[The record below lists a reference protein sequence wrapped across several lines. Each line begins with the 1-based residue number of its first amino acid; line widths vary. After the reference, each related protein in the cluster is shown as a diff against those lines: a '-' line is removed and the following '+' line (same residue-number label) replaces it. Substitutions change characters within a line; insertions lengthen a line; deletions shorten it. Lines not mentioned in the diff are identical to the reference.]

1 MPYTETALQN
11 LEFYQDMIREDEAKY
26 LKLIQEKTSSGNVND
41 GILRDNS
48 GTIILFENI
57 ISGEGT
63 DGTSYTVGGLHTLI
77 WELGYF
83 MYEDDEEELNKIIDR
98 EFTEL

>member
-26 LKLIQEKTSSGNVND
+26 LKRIQEKTESGNVDD
-41 GILRDNS
+41 GILRDNN
-48 GTIILFENI
+48 GNIILFENI

-63 DGTSYTVGGLHTLI
+63 DGNSYSSNHTLI

>member
-11 LEFYQDMIREDEAKY
+11 LEFYQEMIREDEAKY
-26 LKLIQEKTSSGNVND
+26 LNRIQENTESGNVDD
-41 GILRDNS
+41 GILRDNN
-48 GTIILFENI
+48 GNIILFENI

-63 DGTSYTVGGLHTLI
+63 DGNSYSSNHTLI

-83 MYEDDEEELNKIIDR
+83 MYEDNEEELNKIIDR

>member
-26 LKLIQEKTSSGNVND
+26 LNRIQENTESGNVDD
-41 GILRDNS
+41 GILRDNN
-48 GTIILFENI
+48 GNIILFENI

-63 DGTSYTVGGLHTLI
+63 DGNSYPSNHTLI

-83 MYEDDEEELNKIIDR
+83 MYEDNEEELNKIIDR

>member
-26 LKLIQEKTSSGNVND
+26 LKRIQEKTESGNVDD

>member
-1 MPYTETALQN
+1 MPYTEIDLQN
-11 LEFYQDMIREDEAKY
+11 LEFYQDMIREDEVKY
-26 LKLIQEKTSSGNVND
+26 LKHIQEKTESGNVDD
-41 GILRDNS
+41 GILRDNN

-83 MYEDDEEELNKIIDR
+83 MYEDNEEELNKIIDR

>member
-26 LKLIQEKTSSGNVND
+26 LKLIQENIESGNTEG
-41 GILRDNS
+41 GILRDINS
-48 GTIILFENI
+48 GNIILFENI
-57 ISGEGT
+57 IPGEGT
-63 DGTSYTVGGLHTLI
+63 DGTSHTSNHTLT

-83 MYEDDEEELNKIIDR
+83 MYEDDEEEINKIIDR

>member
-26 LKLIQEKTSSGNVND
+26 LKRIQENIESGNVDD
-41 GILRDNS
+41 GILRDNN
-48 GTIILFENI
+48 GNIILFENI

-63 DGTSYTVGGLHTLI
+63 DGNSYSSNHTLI

-83 MYEDDEEELNKIIDR
+83 MYEDNEEELNKIIDR

>member
-11 LEFYQDMIREDEAKY
+11 LEFYQNMIREDEAKY
-26 LKLIQEKTSSGNVND
+26 LKLIQENIESGNTDD
-41 GILRDNS
+41 GILRDNN
-48 GTIILFENI
+48 GNIILFEKI
-57 ISGEGT
+57 ISGQGT
-63 DGTSYTVGGLHTLI
+63 DGTSHTSNHTLT

-83 MYEDDEEELNKIIDR
+83 MYEDDEEEINKIIDR

>member
-1 MPYTETALQN
+1 MPYTVDELDN
-11 LEFYQDMIREDEAKY
+11 LGFYQDIARRDEDKY
-26 LKLIQEKTSSGNVND
+26 LKLIQKKIEAWDGG

-57 ISGEGT
+57 VPGQGT
-63 DGTSYTVGGLHTLI
+63 DGTSYTKGDLHTLT
-77 WELGYF
+77 WVRGYF
-83 MYEDDEEELNKIIDR
+83 EYEENEDLNKIIDR

>member
-1 MPYTETALQN
+1 MPYTDIDLQN
-11 LEFYQDMIREDEAKY
+11 LEFYQEMIREDEAKY
-26 LKLIQEKTSSGNVND
+26 LKLIQEKTESGNVNG

-63 DGTSYTVGGLHTLI
+63 DGTSYTVGGLHTLT

-83 MYEDDEEELNKIIDR
+83 MYEDNEEELNKIIDR

>member
-26 LKLIQEKTSSGNVND
+26 LKRIQEKTESNTAD
-41 GILRDNS
+41 DILRDNN

>member
-11 LEFYQDMIREDEAKY
+11 LEFYQEMIREDEAKY
-26 LKLIQEKTSSGNVND
+26 LKLIQEKIESWDGG

>member
-26 LKLIQEKTSSGNVND
+26 LKLIQEKIESWDGG

>member
-11 LEFYQDMIREDEAKY
+11 LEFYQEMIREDEAKY
-26 LKLIQEKTSSGNVND
+26 LKLIQEKIEAWDGG

-57 ISGEGT
+57 ISGQGT
-63 DGTSYTVGGLHTLI
+63 DGNSYPSNYTLI

-83 MYEDDEEELNKIIDR
+83 MYEDDEEELNKIIKR

>member
-26 LKLIQEKTSSGNVND
+26 LNRIQENTESGNVDD
-41 GILRDNS
+41 GILRDNN
-48 GTIILFENI
+48 GNIILFENI

-63 DGTSYTVGGLHTLI
+63 DGNSYSSNHTLI

-83 MYEDDEEELNKIIDR
+83 MYEDNEEELNKIIDR

>member
-1 MPYTETALQN
+1 MPYTEIALQN
-11 LEFYQDMIREDEAKY
+11 LEFYQDMIREDEVKY
-26 LKLIQEKTSSGNVND
+26 LKHIQEKTESGNVDD
-41 GILRDNS
+41 GILRDNN

-83 MYEDDEEELNKIIDR
+83 MYEDNEEELNKIIDR

>member
-1 MPYTETALQN
+1 MPYTDIDLQN
-11 LEFYQDMIREDEAKY
+11 LEFYQEMIREDEAKY
-26 LKLIQEKTSSGNVND
+26 LKLIQEKIEAWDGG

-83 MYEDDEEELNKIIDR
+83 MYEDDEEELNKIIKR

>member
-26 LKLIQEKTSSGNVND
+26 LKLIQEKIESWDGG

-63 DGTSYTVGGLHTLI
+63 DGTSYSVGGLHTLI

>member
-11 LEFYQDMIREDEAKY
+11 LEFYQEMIREDEAKY
-26 LKLIQEKTSSGNVND
+26 LKRIQENIESGNVDD
-41 GILRDNS
+41 GILRDNN
-48 GTIILFENI
+48 GNIILFENI

-63 DGTSYTVGGLHTLI
+63 DGNSYSSNHTLI

-83 MYEDDEEELNKIIDR
+83 MYEDNEEELNKIIDR

>member
-11 LEFYQDMIREDEAKY
+11 LEFYQEMIREDEAKY
-26 LKLIQEKTSSGNVND
+26 LKLIQEKIESWDGG

-63 DGTSYTVGGLHTLI
+63 DGTSYSVGGLHTLI